1 MGYEDMIDK
10 KRVLAEFLELIA
22 IPCSTHDERQIGD
35 LLTKRL
41 QELGGTVREDKAG
54 EAIGGNCGNLVADFP
69 ATDGLEALP
78 TVMLTAHMDCVE
90 PCAGIHPV
98 TEDGIIRSDGT
109 TILGADDKAGV
120 TAILEALRQLRE
132 HAIPHG
138 PLQVVFTVAEEN
150 GVHGSQHLDSSLLHA
165 DMGFTLDTHGHPGVM
180 SYKAP
185 GKNQI
190 HIHIA
195 GKAAHA
201 GVEPENGINAIQA
214 AGVLLADAPQGRID
228 VETTCDI
235 GRIAGGSATN
245 VVADSCDIYYESRSR
260 DKEKLERI
268 TQRIID
274 HFRLGEESTG
284 CKITAEVSPDYGPY
298 EIAKD
303 APAIK
308 AAARAA
314 EKLGFPVELEE
325 SGGGSDANH
334 FNTYGVPTVVLGVG
348 MTNCHT
354 KDEYI
359 EEEDL
364 YRAAA
369 WALAIVMEAAE
380 MR

>member
-1 MGYEDMIDK
+1 MINEA
-10 KRVLAEFLELIA
+10 RVLKEFLELIH
-22 IPCSTHDERQIGD
+22 IRCSTHDEREIGD

-41 QELGGTVREDKAG
+41 QELGGKVKEDHAG
-54 EAIGGNCGNLVADFP
+54 EKLGGNCGNLVADFP
-69 ATDGLEALP
+69 ATAGREYVP

-90 PCAGIHPV
+90 PCADIHPV
-98 TEDGIIRSDGT
+98 IENGIIRSDGT
-109 TILGADDKAGV
+109 TILGSDDKAGV
-120 TAILEALRQLRE
+120 TAILETLRQLQE
-132 HAIPHG
+132 QKLPHG
-138 PLQVVFTVAEEN
+138 PLQVVFTISEEN
-150 GVHGSQHLDSSLLHA
+150 GVHGSQNLDSSLLHA

-228 VETTCDI
+228 AETTCNI

-260 DKEKLERI
+260 DKKKLDEITRRI
-268 TQRIID
+268 VD
-274 HFRLGEESTG
+274 HFKLGEELTC

-298 EIAKD
+298 EIPKD
-303 APAIK
+303 SPAIVI
-308 AAARAA
+308 AACAA
-314 EKLGFPVELEE
+314 EKLHFPIELEE

-354 KDEYI
+354 KEEYI
-359 EEEDL
+359 EEKDL
-364 YRAAA
+364 YDAAR
-369 WALAIVMEAAE
+369 WALAIVCEAAKE
-380 MR
+380 TK

>member
-1 MGYEDMIDK
+1 MINEA
-10 KRVLAEFLELIA
+10 RVLKEFLELIH
-22 IPCSTHDERQIGD
+22 IRCSTHDEREIGD

-41 QELGGTVREDKAG
+41 QELGGKVKEDHAG
-54 EAIGGNCGNLVADFP
+54 EKLGGNCGNLVADFP
-69 ATDGLEALP
+69 ATAGREYVP

-90 PCAGIHPV
+90 PCADIHPV
-98 TEDGIIRSDGT
+98 IENGIIRSDGT
-109 TILGADDKAGV
+109 TILGSDDKAGV
-120 TAILEALRQLRE
+120 TAILETLRQLQE
-132 HAIPHG
+132 QKLPHG
-138 PLQVVFTVAEEN
+138 PLQVVFTISEEN
-150 GVHGSQHLDSSLLHA
+150 GVHGSQNLDSSLLHA

-228 VETTCDI
+228 AETTCNI

-260 DKEKLERI
+260 DKKKLDEITRRI
-268 TQRIID
+268 VD
-274 HFRLGEESTG
+274 HFKLGEELTR

-298 EIAKD
+298 EIPKD
-303 APAIK
+303 SPAIVI
-308 AAARAA
+308 AACAA
-314 EKLGFPVELEE
+314 EKLHFPIELEE

-354 KDEYI
+354 KEEYI
-359 EEEDL
+359 EEKDL
-364 YRAAA
+364 YDAAR
-369 WALAIVMEAAE
+369 WALAIVCEAAKE
-380 MR
+380 TK

>member
-41 QELGGTVREDKAG
+41 QELGGTVREDKAS
-54 EAIGGNCGNLVADFP
+54 EAIGGNCGNLIADFS
-69 ATDGLEALP
+69 ATDGLESLP

-98 TEDGIIRSDGT
+98 IEDGIIRSDGT

-228 VETTCDI
+228 VETTCNI

-260 DKEKLERI
+260 DTEKLERI

-348 MTNCHT
+348 MTYCHT

>member
-1 MGYEDMIDK
+1 MINEE
-10 KRVLAEFLELIA
+10 RVLKEFLELIH
-22 IPCSTHDERQIGD
+22 IRCSTHDEREIGD

-41 QELGGTVREDKAG
+41 QELGGTVKEDHAG
-54 EAIGGNCGNLVADFP
+54 EKLGGNCGNLVADFP
-69 ATDGLEALP
+69 ATAGKESAP

-90 PCAGIHPV
+90 PCANIHPV
-98 TEDGIIRSDGT
+98 IENGIIRSDGT
-109 TILGADDKAGV
+109 TILGSDDKAGV
-120 TAILEALRQLRE
+120 TAILETLRQLQE
-132 HAIPHG
+132 QKLPHG
-138 PLQVVFTVAEEN
+138 PLQVVFTISEEN
-150 GVHGSQHLDSSLLHA
+150 GVHGSQNLDSSLLHA

-214 AGVLLADAPQGRID
+214 AGMLLADAPQGRID
-228 VETTCDI
+228 AETTCNI

-260 DKEKLERI
+260 DKKKLDTI
-268 TQRIID
+268 TQRIVD
-274 HFRLGEESTG
+274 HFKLGEEVTG
-284 CKITAEVSPDYGPY
+284 CRISAEVSPDYGPY
-298 EIAKD
+298 EIPKD
-303 APAIK
+303 SPAI
-308 AAARAA
+308 AVATRAA
-314 EKLGFPVELEE
+314 EKLHFPIELEE

-354 KDEYI
+354 KEEYI
-359 EEEDL
+359 EEKDL
-364 YRAAA
+364 YDAAK
-369 WALAIVMEAAE
+369 WALAIVCEASE
-380 MR
+380 ETK

>member
-1 MGYEDMIDK
+1 
-10 KRVLAEFLELIA
+10 
-22 IPCSTHDERQIGD
+22 
-35 LLTKRL
+35 
-41 QELGGTVREDKAG
+41 
-54 EAIGGNCGNLVADFP
+54 
-69 ATDGLEALP
+69 
-78 TVMLTAHMDCVE
+78 MLTAHMDCVE
-90 PCAGIHPV
+90 PCADIHPV
-98 TEDGIIRSDGT
+98 LENGIIRSDGT
-109 TILGADDKAGV
+109 TILGGDDKAGV

-132 HAIPHG
+132 RSIPHG

-201 GVEPENGINAIQA
+201 GVEPEKGINAIKA
-214 AGVLLADAPQGRID
+214 AGELLVDAPQGRID
-228 VETTCDI
+228 AETTCNV
-235 GRIAGGSATN
+235 GRIVGGSATN

-260 DKEKLERI
+260 NKEKLDTI
-268 TQRIID
+268 TQRIVD
-274 HFRLGEESTG
+274 HFKLGEEGTG

-298 EIAKD
+298 EIPQD
-303 APAIK
+303 APAIEV
-308 AAARAA
+308 ARRAA
-314 EKLGFPVELEE
+314 EKLGFPIELEE

-354 KDEYI
+354 KEEYI
-359 EEEDL
+359 EEADL
-364 YRAAA
+364 YDAAA
-369 WALAIVMEAAE
+369 WALAIVMESAA
-380 MR
+380 RAR

>member
-1 MGYEDMIDK
+1 MGYEDMIDR

-98 TEDGIIRSDGT
+98 IEDGIIRSDGT

-228 VETTCDI
+228 VETTCNI

-260 DKEKLERI
+260 DTEKLERI

-348 MTNCHT
+348 MTKCHT

-369 WALAIVMEAAE
+369 WALAIVMEDAE

>member
-1 MGYEDMIDK
+1 
-10 KRVLAEFLELIA
+10 
-22 IPCSTHDERQIGD
+22 
-35 LLTKRL
+35 
-41 QELGGTVREDKAG
+41 
-54 EAIGGNCGNLVADFP
+54 
-69 ATDGLEALP
+69 
-78 TVMLTAHMDCVE
+78 MLTAHMDCVE

-98 TEDGIIRSDGT
+98 IEDGIIRSDGT

-228 VETTCDI
+228 VETTCNI

-260 DKEKLERI
+260 DTEKLERI
-268 TQRIID
+268 TQRIMTTSGSVRRARAARSRQRSAPTMAPMKSRRM
-274 HFRLGEESTG
+274 RLPSRRRR
-284 CKITAEVSPDYGPY
+284 ARQRNSASPSSSRSR
-298 EIAKD
+298 
-303 APAIK
+303 
-308 AAARAA
+308 AAARMPITSTRTACRPSCSA
-314 EKLGFPVELEE
+314 
-325 SGGGSDANH
+325 SA
-334 FNTYGVPTVVLGVG
+334 
-348 MTNCHT
+348 
-354 KDEYI
+354 
-359 EEEDL
+359 
-364 YRAAA
+364 
-369 WALAIVMEAAE
+369 
-380 MR
+380 

>member
-69 ATDGLEALP
+69 ATDGLESLP

-98 TEDGIIRSDGT
+98 IEDGIIRSDST

-228 VETTCDI
+228 VETTCNI

-260 DKEKLERI
+260 DTEKLERI

-314 EKLGFPVELEE
+314 ERLGFPVELEE

-348 MTNCHT
+348 MTNCHK

-359 EEEDL
+359 EGEDL

>member
-1 MGYEDMIDK
+1 MGYEDMIDR
-10 KRVLAEFLELIA
+10 KRALAEFLELIA

-98 TEDGIIRSDGT
+98 IEDGIIRSDGT

-120 TAILEALRQLRE
+120 TAILEALRQLHE

-228 VETTCDI
+228 VETTCNI

-260 DKEKLERI
+260 DTEKLERI

-354 KDEYI
+354 KGEYI

>member
-1 MGYEDMIDK
+1 MVYEDMIDK
-10 KRVLAEFLELIA
+10 KRVLAEFLELVA

-98 TEDGIIRSDGT
+98 IEDGIIRSDGT

-228 VETTCDI
+228 VETTCNI

-303 APAIK
+303 APAILHIL
-308 AAARAA
+308 ADVAYRRYVCCQ
-314 EKLGFPVELEE
+314 GTRRH
-325 SGGGSDANH
+325 GGEQS
-334 FNTYGVPTVVLGVG
+334 
-348 MTNCHT
+348 
-354 KDEYI
+354 
-359 EEEDL
+359 
-364 YRAAA
+364 
-369 WALAIVMEAAE
+369 
-380 MR
+380 

>member
-69 ATDGLEALP
+69 ATDGLESLP

-98 TEDGIIRSDGT
+98 IEDGIIRSDGT

-120 TAILEALRQLRE
+120 TAILEVLRQLRE

-228 VETTCDI
+228 VETTCNI

-260 DKEKLERI
+260 DTEKLERI

-359 EEEDL
+359 EEDL

-380 MR
+380 MC

>member
-1 MGYEDMIDK
+1 MGYEDMIDR

-98 TEDGIIRSDGT
+98 IEDGIIRSDGT

-228 VETTCDI
+228 VETTCNI

-348 MTNCHT
+348 MTNCHP